1 MGLAVV
7 LVVTVVAATQIPSST
22 PASTGASAVHTTR
35 RECPLP
41 MGISELTVKD
51 RQVSIY
57 APDTL
62 ASGPLP
68 LILMFHGISSS
79 PTDVEAKARLQLQDG
94 GRFLIAYPYGI
105 GTLKAFN
112 GAGCCDKNGP
122 DDVGFAEEIV
132 LELEALG
139 CSQRYNA
146 FVSGFSN
153 GGFMSHRLGCEAGYR
168 DDGEPW
174 FRAIAP
180 HSGLL
185 GAYNSDPPV
194 CANTQLIPIM
204 SFHGA
209 ADKTVPI
216 TGANPNP
223 LSPAKWYSF
232 SDTRDAWAE
241 HNGCTDPVDVQK
253 SNSTT
258 CTTYT
263 CPAGTS
269 VEFCLAKGLAH
280 DWMGNKNPKADY
292 DATRAIFDFFTA
304 NMK

>member
-7 LVVTVVAATQIPSST
+7 LVVTIVAATQIPSSA

-41 MGISELTVKD
+41 GGISELTVKD
-51 RQVSIY
+51 RQVSVY
-57 APDTL
+57 APAALT
-62 ASGPLP
+62 SGPLP

-79 PTDVEAKARLQLQDG
+79 PIDVEKKAKFQQKDPD
-94 GRFLIAYPYGI
+94 RFLIVYPYGI

-122 DDVGFAEEIV
+122 DDVAFAKEIV
-132 LELEALG
+132 LEMEKLG
-139 CSQRYNA
+139 CSQQYNA

-174 FRAIAP
+174 FRALAP

-185 GAYNSDPPV
+185 GSYNSNPYV
-194 CANTQLIPIM
+194 CANTQKIPIL

-223 LSPAKWYSF
+223 LSPAVWQSF
-232 SDTRDAWAE
+232 SGTRDSWAD
-241 HNGCTDPVDVQK
+241 HNGCTDPVEVQRT
-253 SNSTT
+253 STT
-258 CTTYT
+258 SCTTYT
-263 CPAGTS
+263 CPADTS
-269 VEFCLAKGLAH
+269 VEFCLAEGLAH
-280 DWMGNKNPKADY
+280 NWMGNQNTKDY
-292 DATRAIFDFFTA
+292 DATKAVFFDFFAA